1 LELSLFQWIG
11 LGLGVAIILIPIA
24 RWFWKRFD
32 MPSKRAVEIM
42 QRQEKEQHEAE
53 MWAGIEA
60 QVEAETSAKRE
71 SEMKQR
77 EKQERG
83 GKTLDEV
90 ESVDVWNKLGI
101 DVPIKPVDREV
112 APPVIS
118 ESILEGQES
127 ESTLESKDEPEPAE
141 VPEEPDWV
149 LVEKMAN
156 LSEPIAGIPNAP
168 DLQELTIKEPS
179 VIEEEPQIV
188 SIKEESSEEES
199 DWPVN
204 W

>member
-1 LELSLFQWIG
+1 MSLFQWIG
-11 LGLGVAIILIPIA
+11 LGLGLAIILLPIA

-60 QVEAETSAKRE
+60 QVEAEASEKRE

-83 GKTLDEV
+83 GKSLDEV
-90 ESVDVWNKLGI
+90 ESVGVWNKLGI
-101 DVPIKPVDREV
+101 DVPIKPIDREI
-112 APPVIS
+112 APPVIL
-118 ESILEGQES
+118 ESRLEGQES
-127 ESTLESKDEPEPAE
+127 ESTLESKDEPEPIE
-141 VPEEPDWV
+141 VPEEPDWE

-156 LSEPIAGIPNAP
+156 LSEPIAGVPNAP

-179 VIEEEPQIV
+179 PIEEEPQII

-199 DWPVN
+199 DWPVD